1 MLRFALTSCKTQLC
15 ELRLEKTQNR
25 DRSKELTRY
34 VNVRGED
41 VDSVTNASSTEFM
54 VVLSDA
60 IEMSGKFSIHGEWVN
75 KPSPPTRHYSGK
87 RR

>member
-1 MLRFALTSCKTQLC
+1 M
-15 ELRLEKTQNR
+15 
-25 DRSKELTRY
+25 
-34 VNVRGED
+34 RGED